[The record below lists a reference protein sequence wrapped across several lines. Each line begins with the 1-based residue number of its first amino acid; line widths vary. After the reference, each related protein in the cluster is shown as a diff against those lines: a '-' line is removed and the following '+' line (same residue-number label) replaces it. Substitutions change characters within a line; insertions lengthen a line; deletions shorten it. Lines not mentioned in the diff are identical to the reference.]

1 MKTNEVK
8 TIFGFIIENSS
19 HLVTCLPTY
28 IDVPVEVI
36 ANFNKMKSFTED
48 RTLIIKAMKN
58 SSLLEV
64 I

>member
-1 MKTNEVK
+1 M
-8 TIFGFIIENSS
+8 
-19 HLVTCLPTY
+19 L
-28 IDVPVEVI
+28 DVSVEVI

-64 I
+64 CVCVCVCCVLMCERMCE